1 MRRIK
6 ASVTA
11 LIIAVIM
18 FIYVYK
24 PVEHEQHAESPTESS
39 QMIPPADDIAVEL
52 PPKPV
57 KPYVPP
63 VVKAEVKP
71 VKAVV
76 ATETMPKQ
84 TEKPIYKRQK
94 ETKAKTQVF
103 TASFYVANCRGC
115 TGVTANGTS
124 VKRSITRDGYRVI
137 AADRSIPFGTK
148 MRITF
153 EDGTVINGIVDD
165 RGGKIRGKLLDIL
178 VASYDEAI
186 RLGRQKVTVQILN

>member
-1 MRRIK
+1 MRRMK
-6 ASVTA
+6 ATILSLA
-11 LIIAVIM
+11 LALMLFVN
-18 FIYVYK
+18 VALYK
-24 PVEHEQHAESPTESS
+24 PSDHEAVSESPTESS
-39 QMIPPADDIAVEL
+39 QMIPPADDVAPL
-52 PPKPV
+52 APSPKPIQPPV
-57 KPYVPP
+57 TKAEAKAESKP
-63 VVKAEVKP
+63 VVKAVNKPAVKP
-71 VKAVV
+71 VKQA
-76 ATETMPKQ
+76 E
-84 TEKPIYKRQK
+84 
-94 ETKAKTQVF
+94 AKTQVF
-103 TASFYVANCRGC
+103 TATFFTANCRGC

-148 MRITF
+148 MRITL